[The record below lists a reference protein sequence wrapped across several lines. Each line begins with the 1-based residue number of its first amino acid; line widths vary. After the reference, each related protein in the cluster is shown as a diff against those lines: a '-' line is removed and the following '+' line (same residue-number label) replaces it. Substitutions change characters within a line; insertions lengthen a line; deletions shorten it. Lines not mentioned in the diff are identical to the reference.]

1 MAFPCTDSR
10 PASGASLPVQVD
22 GCARRA
28 WHRTA
33 RATTGVGGGHIFSDR
48 MNMTCPEFE
57 DTRVL
62 AQWVGLQ
69 LICQNDSRNG
79 RYRLLSG
86 PRIVAHSNDLRELQQ
101 FALAWRY
108 VR

>member
-1 MAFPCTDSR
+1 M
-10 PASGASLPVQVD
+10 
-22 GCARRA
+22 
-28 WHRTA
+28 
-33 RATTGVGGGHIFSDR
+33 TTTH
-48 MNMTCPEFE
+48 PEFE

-62 AQWVGLQ
+62 AEWVGLQ
-69 LICQNDSRNG
+69 LVRQNDSRNG
-79 RYRLLSG
+79 RFRLLSG